1 MRWSVEVNW
10 RGDLSKASARHK
22 SSAPKHDMYPP
33 LLLLLVLLVAR
44 AGAGAAAP
52 SNAHA
57 CASAAANSYP
67 FCDASLPFPVR
78 ARALVSLLTLDEK
91 IAQLSN
97 TAAGVPR
104 LGIPPYEWWS
114 ESLHGLADNGPG
126 VNFSSGP
133 VGAATIFPQVILSAA
148 SFNRSLWRAVAEAVA
163 VEARAMHN
171 AGQAGLTYWAPNIN
185 VFRDPR
191 WGRGQE
197 TPGEDPAVIAAYSVE
212 YVKGFQGEY
221 GDGKEG
227 RMMLSACC
235 KHYVAYDLEKW
246 GNFTRYTF
254 NAKVNEQDFED
265 TYEPPFKSCIQEGR
279 ASCLMCSYNQVNGV
293 PACARKDLLQKV
305 RDEWGFQGYV
315 VSDCDAVG
323 IIYGYQN
330 YTNSDEDSI
339 AIVLKAGMD
348 INCGSFLIR
357 HTKSA
362 IQKGKIT
369 EEDINHALFNLF
381 SVQLRLGLFDKT
393 SGNQWFTQL
402 GPSNICTKEHRE
414 LAAEAARQGTV
425 LLKNDNSF
433 LPLKRSEVSHIAIIG
448 PVANDAYI
456 MGGDYTGVPCNPTTF
471 LKGMQA
477 VVPQTTIAAGCKDI
491 SCNSTDGFGEAIEV
505 AKRADIVV
513 LIAGLNLTQETEDL
527 DRVSL
532 LLPGKQMDL
541 INSIASVTKKPL
553 VLVITGGGPVDVSFA
568 KQDKR
573 IASVLWIGYPGEV
586 GGQVLPE
593 ILFGEYNPGGKLPIT
608 WYPESFT
615 AVPMNDMNMRAD
627 PSRSYPGRTYRFYTG
642 DVVYGF
648 GYGLSYSKYSYNII
662 QAPTKIS
669 LSRSSAV
676 DFISTKRAHTRRDG
690 LDYVQVED
698 IASCESIKF
707 SVHISVANDGA
718 MDGSH
723 AVLLFTRS
731 KSSVPGFPLKQLVGF
746 ERLYA
751 AAGKATNVE
760 ITVDPCKLMSSA
772 NTEGRRVLLL
782 GSHLLMV
789 GDEEHEFFMEA

>member
-1 MRWSVEVNW
+1 M
-10 RGDLSKASARHK
+10 
-22 SSAPKHDMYPP
+22 APPSP
-33 LLLLLVLLVAR
+33 LLILLLLLAG
-44 AGAGAAAP
+44 AGAGAATPA
-52 SNAHA
+52 NAHA
-57 CASAAANSYP
+57 CASAEANSYA

-91 IAQLSN
+91 VAQLSN

-104 LGIPPYEWWS
+104 LGVPPYEWWS

-133 VGAATIFPQVILSAA
+133 VAAATIFPQVILSAA
-148 SFNRSLWRAVAEAVA
+148 AFNRSLWRAVAEAVA

-197 TPGEDPAVIAAYSVE
+197 TPGEDPAMIAAYSVE
-212 YVKGFQGEY
+212 YVRGFQGEY
-221 GDGKEG
+221 GDGREG

-235 KHYVAYDLEKW
+235 KHYIAYDLEKW
-246 GNFTRYTF
+246 GKFARYTF
-254 NAKVNEQDFED
+254 NAEVNAQDFED

-293 PACARKDLLQKV
+293 PACARKDLLQKI
-305 RDEWGFQGYV
+305 RDEWGFKGYI
-315 VSDCDAVG
+315 VSDCDAVA
-323 IIYGYQN
+323 IIHENQT
-330 YTNSDEDSI
+330 YTSSDEDSV

-348 INCGSFLIR
+348 VNCGSFLIR

-362 IQKGKIT
+362 IEKGKIQ
-369 EEDINHALFNLF
+369 EEDINHALYNLF
-381 SVQLRLGLFDKT
+381 SVQLRLGLFEKA
-393 SGNQWFTQL
+393 SENQWFTRL
-402 GPSNICTKEHRE
+402 GPSNVCTKEHRE
-414 LAAEAARQGTV
+414 LAAEAVRQGTV

-433 LPLKRSEVSHIAIIG
+433 LPLKRSEVSHIAMIG
-448 PVANDAYI
+448 AAANDAYI
-456 MGGDYTGVPCNPTTF
+456 MGGDYTGAPCDPITF

-477 VVPQTTIAAGCKDI
+477 FVPQTTVAGGCKNV
-491 SCNSTDGFGEAIEV
+491 SCDSTDGFGEAIEA

-513 LIAGLNLTQETEDL
+513 VIAGLNLTQETEDL
-527 DRVSL
+527 DRVTL
-532 LLPGKQMDL
+532 LLPGRQQDL
-541 INSIASVTKKPL
+541 VNIIASVTKKPI

-568 KQDKR
+568 KQDPR

-593 ILFGEYNPGGKLPIT
+593 ILFGEYNPGGKLPMT

-615 AVPMNDMNMRAD
+615 AVPMTDMNMRAD
-627 PSRSYPGRTYRFYTG
+627 PSRGYPGRTYRFYTG

-648 GYGLSYSKYSYNII
+648 GYGLSYTKYSYNFL
-662 QAPTKIS
+662 QGPNRIS
-669 LSRSSAV
+669 LSHSPV
-676 DFISTKRAHTRRDG
+676 PGLISRKPAYTRRDG

-698 IASCESIKF
+698 IASCESLVF
-707 SVHISVANDGA
+707 SVHISVTNDGA

-731 KSSVPGFPLKQLVGF
+731 KSRVPGFPLKQLVGF
-746 ERLYA
+746 ERVYT
-751 AAGKATNVE
+751 AAGRSTNVE
-760 ITVDPCKLMSSA
+760 IKVDPCKHMSAA

-782 GSHLLMV
+782 GSHHVMV
-789 GDEEHEFFMEA
+789 GDEVHEFVIEA

>member
-1 MRWSVEVNW
+1 
-10 RGDLSKASARHK
+10 
-22 SSAPKHDMYPP
+22 MYPHFI
-33 LLLLLVLLVAR
+33 LLMLTV
-44 AGAGAAAP
+44 AGAGAATSP
-52 SNAHA
+52 NAYP

-67 FCDASLPFPVR
+67 FCNASLSFPAR

-97 TAAGVPR
+97 TAAGAPR
-104 LGIPPYEWWS
+104 LGVPPYEWWS

-133 VGAATIFPQVILSAA
+133 VARATMFPQVILSAA

-221 GDGKEG
+221 GDAKEG

-246 GNFTRYTF
+246 ETFTRYTF
-254 NAKVNEQDFED
+254 NAKVNAQDFED

-293 PACARKDLLQKV
+293 PACARKDLLQKI
-305 RDEWGFQGYV
+305 RNEWGFQGYI

-323 IIYGYQN
+323 IIREYQS
-330 YTNSDEDSI
+330 YTSSDEDSV

-348 INCGSFLIR
+348 INCGSFLVLR
-357 HTKSA
+357 TKSA
-362 IQKGKIT
+362 LETGKIQ
-369 EEDINHALFNLF
+369 EEDINRALFNLF
-381 SVQLRLGLFDKT
+381 SLQLRLGLFDKA

-414 LAAEAARQGTV
+414 LATEAVRQGTV
-425 LLKNDNSF
+425 LLKNDNNF

-448 PVANDAYI
+448 PAAADSYL
-456 MGGDYTGVPCNPTTF
+456 MGGDYTGVPCDPITF
-471 LKGMQA
+471 LKGMKA
-477 VVPQTTIAAGCKDI
+477 FVPQTTVAAGCKDV
-491 SCNSTDGFGEAIEV
+491 SCNSTEGFGEAIE
-505 AKRADIVV
+505 AARRADIVV
-513 LIAGLNLTQETEDL
+513 VIAGLNLTQETEDL

-541 INSIASVTKKPL
+541 VNSVASVTKKPI

-568 KQDKR
+568 KHDER
-573 IASVLWIGYPGEV
+573 IASILWIGYPGEV

-615 AVPMNDMNMRAD
+615 AVPMTDMNMRAD
-627 PSRSYPGRTYRFYTG
+627 PSRGYPGRTYRFYTG

-648 GYGLSYSKYSYNII
+648 GYGLSYSKYSYNIVG
-662 QAPTKIS
+662 APRTIS
-669 LSRSSAV
+669 LSRSSSPSL
-676 DFISTKRAHTRRDG
+676 ISRKPAYTRRDG

-698 IASCESIKF
+698 IASCESLTF
-707 SVHISVANDGA
+707 SVHISVSNDGA

-723 AVLLFTRS
+723 ALLLFARS
-731 KSSVPGFPLKQLVGF
+731 KSIAPGFPLKQLVAF
-746 ERLYA
+746 ERVYTD
-751 AAGKATNVE
+751 AGRSTNVE
-760 ITVDPCKLMSSA
+760 IMVDPCKLMSAA

-782 GSHLLMV
+782 GSHHLMV
-789 GDEEHEFFMEA
+789 GDEEHEFVIEA